1 MIDFEGRVYAFI
13 GLVLVMVAL
22 ILTGQMEQY
31 NSLMTIAL
39 GLLAGIVLPTAG
51 IAAIAK
57 TVVKNDNE

>member
-31 NSLMTIAL
+31 NSVMTISL
-39 GLLAGIVLPTAG
+39 GLLAGIILPTAG
-51 IAAIAK
+51 ITAIAK